1 MAVPSIRLY
10 EDIVC
15 HHYYN
20 ELQGEGHVGLGGQI
34 DEELCKVEEV
44 QEELNIL
51 FAGLHLLG
59 ALPPLLTAVPYGLLA
74 DRIGRRPIF
83 VMAMGGLFLA
93 NGWSFLVMR
102 FWRTL
107 HYRLLWLTP
116 VFMLIGG
123 GEVVGGMMFYAIG
136 SDVTPQAKRANVF
149 LMGGGCTLLA
159 EILAPS
165 IASILMAKSP
175 WIPLIIGISTLI
187 FGPALFIFIP
197 ETLHMHSR
205 ASESASLTPDA
216 ASERSVEIN
225 HVDDP
230 GFFASITTQAMNSLR
245 EVYSSLSVL
254 HSLPILLL
262 LLAFVIQ
269 PFTRQSVDLSVRY
282 VSNRF
287 HWKLREA
294 GFLLSLRAFINF
306 VLLLALLPGLS
317 RYLMRH
323 LHFSSTEKD
332 LLLAR
337 ISVIVLIIGALLIAI
352 SPTIILTVMGM
363 VVFSLGTGTV
373 ALTRSLVTSLVD
385 QEHVGRL
392 YAAIGLV
399 ETCGALAAGPT
410 LAALY
415 TLGLKLQGPWVG
427 LPFFALSMICFVG
440 ATGIWSFGCL
450 TRKLPK
456 DSTSSDEEDVDENTL
471 LLLPDSAEGGAINVV

>member
-1 MAVPSIRLY
+1 
-10 EDIVC
+10 
-15 HHYYN
+15 
-20 ELQGEGHVGLGGQI
+20 
-34 DEELCKVEEV
+34 
-44 QEELNIL
+44 
-51 FAGLHLLG
+51 
-59 ALPPLLTAVPYGLLA
+59 
-74 DRIGRRPIF
+74 
-83 VMAMGGLFLA
+83 
-93 NGWSFLVMR
+93 
-102 FWRTL
+102 
-107 HYRLLWLTP
+107 
-116 VFMLIGG
+116 
-123 GEVVGGMMFYAIG
+123 
-136 SDVTPQAKRANVF
+136 
-149 LMGGGCTLLA
+149 MGGGCSLLA

-165 IASILMAKSP
+165 MASILMAKSP
-175 WIPLIIGISTLI
+175 WIPLIVGISAFT

-197 ETLHMHSR
+197 ETLHMHPR
-205 ASESASLTPDA
+205 ASESATLTPDA

-225 HVDDP
+225 DVDKP
-230 GFFASITTQAMNSLR
+230 GFFASITAQATKSLK

-287 HWKLREA
+287 HWKLRQA

-317 RYLMRH
+317 GYLMRH

-337 ISVIVLIIGALLIAI
+337 FSVIVLVIGALLIAI
-352 SPTIILTVMGM
+352 SPTIILTILGM
-363 VVFSLGTGTV
+363 IVFTLGTGTV
-373 ALTRSLVTSLVD
+373 ALSRSLVTSLVD

-399 ETCGALAAGPT
+399 ETCGGLAAGPT

-440 ATGIWSFGCL
+440 AIGIWSFGCL
-450 TRKLPK
+450 TRKHLR
-456 DSTSSDEEDVDENTL
+456 DRMSSDEEDVDENTL
-471 LLLPDSAEGGAINVV
+471 LVLPDSAEGGAINVV